1 MSVSVTFNGT
11 IIEDEGDRLAAEAGA
26 EDNNVSSLPLAID
39 AELSTAIT
47 ADGVGTPTVNATY
60 FPTFAEKDG
69 IVSITGATGTASA
82 FFSDSNGALLNGTDS
97 GLTTD
102 NGTKIYLYT
111 SPSDGRV
118 VYGIAQSSPGSIT
131 SGSLVFTIVL
141 QGTFDASGN
150 LTGNF
155 FIKQYQ
161 PIENPL
167 TGQVD
172 DNDIVHLTSGSLFV
186 SATQ

>member
-1 MSVSVTFNGT
+1 MSVSITFNGT
-11 IIEDEGDRLAAEAGA
+11 IIEDEGDKLAAEAGA

-82 FFSDSNGALLNGTDS
+82 FFSDSNGIPLNGTYS

-102 NGTKIYLYT
+102 DGTRIYLYT
-111 SPSDGRV
+111 SSDGRIA
-118 VYGIAQSSPGSIT
+118 YGIAQSGSFDATTGKILSPSLSG
-131 SGSLVFTIVL
+131 GSLVFAIVL
-141 QGTFDASGN
+141 QGTFDASSN
-150 LTGNF
+150 L
-155 FIKQYQ
+155 
-161 PIENPL
+161 
-167 TGQVD
+167 
-172 DNDIVHLTSGSLFV
+172 
-186 SATQ
+186 